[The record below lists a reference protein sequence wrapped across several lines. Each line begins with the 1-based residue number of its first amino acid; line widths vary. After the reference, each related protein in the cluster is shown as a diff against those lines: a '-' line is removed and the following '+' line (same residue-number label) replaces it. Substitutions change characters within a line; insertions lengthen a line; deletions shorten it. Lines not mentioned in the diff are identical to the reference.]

1 MTSRPFACSSPSMQ
15 ASGASPVTH
24 RSVLAIAVPIM
35 LSNVTEPMIGLVNAA
50 VIGQLPEPYY
60 IGAITVGALIF
71 NFIFWGFGF
80 LRLGTGGLS
89 AQAVGQG
96 NRDELVAVLM
106 RALMIALVVGLAL
119 IALSPLIGRFAFS
132 VIEGSAE
139 VESHAAIYFHIRVF
153 SAPFA
158 LANFCLLGWFV
169 GQGKAR
175 TAFLI
180 QLTLNITNMVFSVI
194 FVMGFAMTS
203 DGVAFAALI
212 AEATA
217 AILGLAVAWRSLRA
231 MGARFDPPAVFNRER
246 LWRTLAINRDIMIRT
261 VCLVFVFA
269 FFTARGAK
277 AGDVMVSSNAILMH
291 FFDTAAFLID
301 GFAFATEALVGQA
314 VGARNRARF
323 EAAVRISSFWALGV
337 GLLTFAIILFG
348 GPVFID
354 AMAVN
359 PDVRETARL
368 YLFWAALAPLI
379 AVACFQYDGI
389 FTGATQTR
397 DMRNMT
403 VISVL
408 IFFAAWAVL
417 EPHYGNHGLWAA
429 MIVFFVARGVT
440 FASRMPALRR
450 AAFGP
455 A

>member
-1 MTSRPFACSSPSMQ
+1 
-15 ASGASPVTH
+15 
-24 RSVLAIAVPIM
+24 VLAIAVPIM

-89 AQAVGQG
+89 AQATGRG
-96 NRDELVAVLM
+96 DKDELVAVLM

-158 LANFCLLGWFV
+158 LVNFCLLGWFV

-175 TAFLI
+175 VAFLI
-180 QLTLNITNMVFSVI
+180 QIVLNLTNMVFSIV
-194 FVMGFAMTS
+194 FVLGFAMTS
-203 DGVAFAALI
+203 DGVAFAALL
-212 AEATA
+212 AEAVA
-217 AILGLAVAWRSLRA
+217 AILGLAIAWRWLRA
-231 MGARFDPPAVFNRER
+231 MHARFDRAAVFDRAR
-246 LWRTLAINRDIMIRT
+246 LWRTLVINRDIMIRT

-314 VGARNRARF
+314 VGARDRLRF
-323 EAAVRISSFWALGV
+323 DTAVRISSLWAFGV
-337 GLLTFAIILFG
+337 GLLTFATILFG
-348 GPVFID
+348 GPFFID

-359 PDVRETARL
+359 PDVRETARH
-368 YLFWAALAPLI
+368 YLLWAALAPLI
-379 AVACFQYDGI
+379 GVACFQYDGI
-389 FTGATQTR
+389 FTGATQTA

-403 VISVL
+403 VLSMIAFL
-408 IFFAAWAVL
+408 IAWAVL
-417 EPHYGNHGLWAA
+417 EPRYGNHGLWAA
-429 MIVFFVARGVT
+429 MIVFFTARGVS

-450 AAFGP
+450 AAFGL